1 MDTSRRALPPIG
13 DAYEQASCGL
23 LTTAVDGTILRVNA
37 TFCRWSGFD
46 AEELL
51 DRRRIQDLL
60 TMGGKVFHQTHWAPL
75 LQMQR
80 SVAEVKL
87 EIRHRDGHKVPMLIN
102 VVRKVCD
109 GAEYDDFACMLVLD
123 RHKYEQ
129 ELLRVR
135 QQAQR
140 ALDEK
145 SIVEN
150 ALRDADRRKD
160 EFVATIA
167 HELRNPLAP
176 IQAAARLFGLQSFSD
191 PRLVWSSRVL
201 DRQARQL
208 ARLVDDL
215 LDISRVAEGKLEIK
229 LEHVDLTHVLR
240 QASDGSRGVLQT
252 AGHRLVVDLPDQAL
266 FVDADPGRLIQ
277 IVENLLTNAAKYTPS
292 GGTVSLSLR
301 CDEQTATIAVRDSG
315 IGIAEADLPSIFG
328 IFTQLPPGASRSQG
342 GLGIGLSLVRAL
354 AERHGG
360 RVGVTSEGANKGSE
374 FTVWLPMS
382 PVQTAT
388 ADTPAIYPGT
398 RPSPHRVLIVDDND
412 DAALSLATLLDID
425 GHEARTA
432 PNGKKALE
440 IVSDL
445 WPDVVLIDIGLPDMS
460 GYDLARLSRATV
472 GKANV
477 LLIAL
482 TGRNQADDRR
492 AALDA
497 GFEHFMTKP
506 VNYEA
511 LLGLLMS
518 R

>member
-1 MDTSRRALPPIG
+1 
-13 DAYEQASCGL
+13 
-23 LTTAVDGTILRVNA
+23 
-37 TFCRWSGFD
+37 
-46 AEELL
+46 
-51 DRRRIQDLL
+51 
-60 TMGGKVFHQTHWAPL
+60 MGGKVFHQTHWAPL

-102 VVRKVCD
+102 AVRHGGD
-109 GAEYDDFACMLVLD
+109 GAEHDDFACMLVMD

-135 QQAQR
+135 QQVQR

-176 IQAAARLFGLQSFSD
+176 IQAAARLFGLQNFSD
-191 PRLVWSSRVL
+191 PRLAWSSRVL

-208 ARLVDDL
+208 SRLVDDL

-229 LEHVDLTHVLR
+229 IEHVNLTRILR
-240 QASDGSRGVLQT
+240 QASDVSRSVLQT
-252 AGHRLVVDLPDQAL
+252 AGHRLIVNLPDQTL
-266 FVDADPGRLIQ
+266 FVEADAGRLIQ

-301 CDEQTATIAVRDSG
+301 HDELSATIAVRDSG
-315 IGIAEADLPSIFG
+315 IGIAEADLSSIFG
-328 IFTQLPPGASRSQG
+328 IFTQLPSGASRSQG

-354 AERHGG
+354 TERHGG
-360 RVGVTSEGANKGSE
+360 EVGVTSEGANKGSE
-374 FTVWLPMS
+374 FTVRLPLS
-382 PVQTAT
+382 PVQAAELDAAADYPAT
-388 ADTPAIYPGT
+388 LP
-398 RPSPHRVLIVDDND
+398 RPHRVLIVDDND
-412 DAALSLATLLDID
+412 DAALSLATLLNID

-432 PNGKKALE
+432 SNGTKALE
-440 IVSDL
+440 AISDL
-445 WPDVVLIDIGLPDMS
+445 WPDVVVIDIGLPDMS
-460 GYDLARLSRATV
+460 GYDLARLARKMA
-472 GKANV
+472 GNENM

-482 TGRNQADDRR
+482 TGRSEVDDRH
-492 AALDA
+492 AALRA

-511 LLGLLMS
+511 LLGLLA
-518 R
+518 